1 MDALPLVRLP
11 AEKYGPWAVIAGGS
25 EGIGARIAHHLA
37 ESGINLVLIARKCEP
52 LEAVAAGL
60 RAHVKVRLLAL
71 DLTDAAMLD
80 RVREATDDLE
90 VGLLVYNAGASH
102 RTGPFVEWPLQDVL
116 KVIRL
121 NTEGQAM
128 LAHHFGKKMA
138 VRGRGGIIL
147 MGSLAGNAGSPS
159 VVPYAGAKAFSQIF
173 AEGLW
178 WEMKQRGVDVL
189 HVVVGSTDTP
199 AMKRL
204 GIVYRKNQADDPDDV
219 ARFTLENLAKGPVA
233 VVPSM
238 LDRFQKLATTD
249 RSGATEMNGAL
260 VMGNTEGARQKAEQ
274 PSRDRPAPPTVTDPP
289 RRQ

>member
-1 MDALPLVRLP
+1 MQTPAPVSLA

-37 ESGINLVLIARKCEP
+37 QSGINLVLIARKVEP
-52 LEAVAAGL
+52 LETVAASL
-60 RAHVKVRLLAL
+60 RPHAQVRIVSI
-71 DLTDAAMLD
+71 DLSGAGMLE
-80 RVREATDDLE
+80 RIREATDDIE

-102 RTGPFVEWPLQDVL
+102 RTGPFLDWPWEDVV

-121 NTEGQAM
+121 NTEGQAR

-138 VRGRGGIIL
+138 ARSKGGIIL

-159 VVPYAGAKAFSQIF
+159 VIPYAGAKAFSQNF

-178 WEMKQRGVDVL
+178 WEMKQHGVDVL

-219 ARFTLENLAKGPVA
+219 ARFTLEHLGKGPVA

-238 LDRFQKLATTD
+238 LNRFHELATVE
-249 RSGATEMNGAL
+249 RGWATESNGAF
-260 VMGNTEGARQKAEQ
+260 VMGNTQGARPKAK
-274 PSRDRPAPPTVTDPP
+274 
-289 RRQ
+289 